1 MTPTGFERVRS
12 DGSVPLESA
21 IVHESG
27 ECQPA
32 GESLRAL
39 QGGSATGSATAVAA
53 SAGRRVA
60 ARRLLRALENKEPI
74 EAHIDA
80 LVRAVLG
87 GPDVLLALALR
98 AGTRPQ
104 EATARELARVLLA
117 GDELECS

>member
-12 DGSVPLESA
+12 DGCVPLESA

-27 ECQPA
+27 EGQPA
-32 GESLRAL
+32 GEPLRAL

-53 SAGRRVA
+53 SAGRRGA
-60 ARRLLRALENKEPI
+60 ARRLLCALENMEPV
-74 EAHIDA
+74 EAHIDV
-80 LVRAVLG
+80 LVRAVLN

-98 AGTRPQ
+98 AGTQHR

-117 GDELECS
+117 GDELERS